1 VLSGSNIYLRRELIP
16 WGDNVKLRYGYS
28 PTDCPYLWEHM
39 KRYVTETAKIFHGVR
54 LDNCHST
61 PIHLAEVVMII
72 VLDITQGSY
81 RSGKSEKVRNL
92 SGQGKVREKYFLE
105 NRKSKGKRII
115 GATRCQFSG

>member
-1 VLSGSNIYLRRELIP
+1 MLSGSNIYLRRELIP

-61 PIHLAEVVMII
+61 PIHLAEVIMII
-72 VLDITQGSY
+72 VLDIYIRIPAGQGSLKKV
-81 RSGKSEKVRNL
+81 REFEWSGKGLGKIFL
-92 SGQGKVREKYFLE
+92 WKIGKVRENE
-105 NRKSKGKRII
+105 
-115 GATRCQFSG
+115 